1 MGCHLTETF
10 TLHKQLATDTTFIK
24 ELDLCLVL
32 LINDANYPWTVLVPK
47 RAGATDIYKLSQA
60 DQTQLLK
67 ESELLSKAMESV
79 FNPDKLN
86 VAAIGNIVPQL
97 HIHHIARYKTDV
109 AWPAPVWGFTKSI
122 AYADD
127 IKEKTVDTLTRTIHE
142 IDGISLDL

>member
-32 LINDANYPWTVLVPK
+32 LINDANYPWTILVPK
-47 RAGATDIYKLSQA
+47 RAGATDIYKLNHA
-60 DQTQLLK
+60 DQTQLLE

-79 FNPDKLN
+79 FKPDKLN

-97 HIHHIARYKTDV
+97 HIHHIARYKTDI
-109 AWPAPVWGFTKSI
+109 AWPSPVWGSTKAL
-122 AYADD
+122 AYTDD
-127 IKEKTVDTLTRTIHE
+127 LKEKTVDTLT
-142 IDGISLDL
+142 SALS